1 MALPAWDFSTAE
13 GVTQSYC
20 LPGGHRPLQ
29 NGINNHGEVAGK
41 GNDSTTEKGFLYSL
55 LRFSQTYMLSV
66 TKTGTGAGTV
76 TSAPAGVDCNGDC
89 EQSYPSDSSVILTAS
104 ADTGSVFDGWS
115 GGGCSGTGPCSV
127 TMNAD
132 TTIIAAFTLSN
143 SGPDLTGEWV
153 FLDQTCREKKK
164 GMKCKIKGTLAIR
177 NTGNEDA
184 RSSYARFYLSDD
196 AAYDEEDRF
205 LSETATGK
213 VKAGKHKNKSLSGS
227 FPFGISTMGKYIIAV
242 IDADNSVE
250 EQMKAIIVSSMGL
263 CR

>member
-1 MALPAWDFSTAE
+1 MGFLYSGGIYTELLPPGW
-13 GVTQSYC
+13 TQASAKW
-20 LPGGHRPLQ
+20 
-29 NGINNHGEVAGK
+29 ISNHGEVTGK

-55 LRFSQTYMLSV
+55 SRFSQTYMLSV
-66 TKTGTGAGTV
+66 TKAGTGAGTI

-153 FLDQTCREKKK
+153 FLEQTCREKKK
-164 GMKCKIKGTLAIR
+164 GVKCKIKGTLTIR
-177 NTGNEDA
+177 NAGNEDA
-184 RSSYARFYLSDD
+184 QSSYTRFYLSDD

-250 EQMKAIIVSSMGL
+250 EPNETNNNIIYGPLPVIE
-263 CR
+263 